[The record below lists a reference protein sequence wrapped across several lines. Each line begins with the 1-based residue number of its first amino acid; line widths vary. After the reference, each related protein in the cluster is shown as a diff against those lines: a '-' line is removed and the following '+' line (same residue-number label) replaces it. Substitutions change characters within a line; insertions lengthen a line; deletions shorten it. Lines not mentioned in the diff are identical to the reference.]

1 MSDFNIFDHISRA
14 GLGQQKSTPTNDGT
28 NEKSTIDALA
38 ENSGKATDIGAKIT
52 GIPINVT
59 ELGQHGL
66 QKAIGG
72 DTEGLTGKMIMP
84 SFMPDAQGGFLARLL
99 YDIFVKNR
107 EVTDQTGGT
116 GGDTT
121 GGGGG
126 GDMMSGSGGFS
137 DFNTQ
142 SANFGDFAA
151 PSSSYDWSSVSW
163 ESLGALPRPALPDM
177 GPGQSADLGVS

>member
-1 MSDFNIFDHISRA
+1 MADFNIFDHISRA

-28 NEKSTIDALA
+28 NEKSTVDALL

-52 GIPINVT
+52 GIPINIT

-84 SFMPDAQGGFLARLL
+84 SFLPDAQGGFLARLL
-99 YDIFVKNR
+99 HDIFVKNR
-107 EVTDQTGGT
+107 EVTDHTGGT
-116 GGDTT
+116 GGDAT
-121 GGGGG
+121 GGGS
-126 GDMMSGSGGFS
+126 DMMSGGGGFA
-137 DFNTQ
+137 DFNMQ

-151 PSSSYDWSSVSW
+151 PSNSYDWSDISLA
-163 ESLGALPRPALPDM
+163 SLGNLPRPALPDM
-177 GPGQSADLGVS
+177 GPGQGADIGIA